1 MILFLRALF
10 VVIIATMLWVTS
22 WASLH
27 CPLFA
32 IPRDVFTHPWF
43 IATLFDAYW
52 GFITFYV
59 WVAYKQTSWVA
70 KIAWF
75 FAIILLGNLA
85 MSAYWLQELFQVPRD
100 GRLAEVLT
108 TRRPGI
114 SKLGVFL
121 AVLGL
126 TVTLLGL
133 PRG

>member
-10 VVIIATMLWVTS
+10 LVIIASMLWVTS
-22 WASLH
+22 WASLQ

-52 GFITFYV
+52 GFVTFYV
-59 WVAYKQTSWVA
+59 WVAYKQTSWIA

-75 FAIILLGNLA
+75 CAIILLGNLA
-85 MSAYWLQELFQVPRD
+85 MSAYCLRELFRIPRD
-100 GRLAEVLT
+100 GRIAGVLT
-108 TRRPGI
+108 TRREGPGW
-114 SKLGVFL
+114 LGPIL

-133 PRG
+133 PRS